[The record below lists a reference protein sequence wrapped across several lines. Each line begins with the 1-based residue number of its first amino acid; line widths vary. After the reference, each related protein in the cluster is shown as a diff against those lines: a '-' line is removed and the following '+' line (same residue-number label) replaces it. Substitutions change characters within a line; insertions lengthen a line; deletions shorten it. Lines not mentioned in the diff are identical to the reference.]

1 MTQPKRTTKT
11 TTKKTASP
19 AKATAAARAGRK
31 GAGAGAPAVPPRP
44 RSVRT
49 TVVEPPAPVH
59 APVMDAGV
67 RHDVAGVLVAVAGVA
82 MLIAV
87 LSPGAGIL
95 TQAISDALHA
105 LLGLGAVI
113 VPAAVVLW
121 SLTFFAREG
130 SVVPGR
136 VAAGLAVIALGCIA
150 LLGITTPNAAADPT
164 LLFNPMVLHDRGGY
178 VGNGVAWALL
188 RLLGQPIGIVVL
200 VGVMLAGLVVTGVSV
215 SGVVSAVALRHRE
228 RRELARARA
237 DARVAQAAQDARE
250 REAAWLAGE
259 PDAGQPAG
267 DWAPTA
273 LFDPERPISG
283 ARPARP
289 TSVIRRAS
297 DEEPLRR
304 AQSFGCGSEP
314 MVGEGAPW
322 DAPDEAEP
330 ARPASAAPASA
341 TTFLQPA
348 TEADDLRAQLD
359 EASRRQPTAAPD
371 RPASR
376 PVRQK
381 SWWDASD
388 DGSEPEEVLGDACLP
403 EEDLPVPGLIDGFAD
418 AAPQAPVTPA
428 PRTLTVRPARPSAQ
442 TPANASVPTP
452 RPQAAGASAALEAS
466 LSALGANVAPPADVL
481 AGTSAAD
488 RVSARTSAAALQAT
502 PKAQAQTS
510 SEQLVLPWEVA
521 PAPADAAP
529 EQGERPSG
537 PFVLPDPSVLR
548 HNTAGL
554 TRPKKE
560 EAQVAE
566 LAGRLQQALTEFGV
580 KAEVVQWVFGP
591 TCTTFEVSP
600 GEGVRVSKFT
610 NLEDDIARVL
620 ACESVRVY
628 APVPG
633 TSYVGI
639 EVPNRT
645 RQTVLFGD
653 VLPYVDG
660 GPLDFA
666 VGLDA
671 NGHPV
676 HADLAKLPHLLIAG
690 TTGSGKSV
698 VVNTIVM
705 SMLMRD
711 TPDDVRL
718 IMVDPKQVEFK
729 DYNGIPH
736 LIMPVVTDMR
746 QAAAALQWGVTEM
759 DRRYRVFSNLGVRD
773 LARYNKLV
781 ETSAAADREFPL
793 KHLPSIVIIIDEL
806 ADLMMVAKKDVEAS
820 IVRIAQLGR
829 ACGIHLVM
837 ATQSPRADVV
847 TGLIRANVANR
858 IGLKVAKKTDS
869 QIAIDQ
875 SGSEKL
881 LGHGDM
887 LFLQTAW
894 GDKPR
899 RIQGCYLSDEE
910 IAATVEHLK
919 AQAAPEADIG
929 MAPLSLVQ
937 PDGAGAIPASAF
949 GPEGEG
955 GGAGAGDDEPL
966 ATRAARLVVENQL
979 GSTSML
985 QRQLKVGYARAGR
998 VMDMLEEMGIVGQAN
1013 GSKPRDVL
1021 VRDLDELET
1030 ILGGRS

>member
-1 MTQPKRTTKT
+1 MVDD
-11 TTKKTASP
+11 
-19 AKATAAARAGRK
+19 G
-31 GAGAGAPAVPPRP
+31 
-44 RSVRT
+44 
-49 TVVEPPAPVH
+49 VH
-59 APVMDAGV
+59 
-67 RHDVAGVLVAVAGVA
+67 RDVIGVLVAVAGVA
-82 MLIAV
+82 LLIAV
-87 LSPGAGIL
+87 LSPGAGML
-95 TQAISDALHA
+95 TKAVSDALHA

-113 VPAAVVLW
+113 VPVALVAC
-121 SLTFFAREG
+121 SLSLFVRNG
-130 SVVPGR
+130 SVMPGR
-136 VAAGLAVIALGCIA
+136 VAVGLGVIAFAAIA
-150 LLGITTPNAAADPT
+150 LLGITTPNAVADPT

-178 VGNGVAWALL
+178 VGNGVAWVLL

-200 VGVMLAGLVVTGVSV
+200 VGVMATGLVVTGVSV
-215 SGVVSAVALRHRE
+215 SGAFAAVSLRLRE
-228 RRELARARA
+228 RRELAQARSAARA
-237 DARVAQAAQDARE
+237 AQVARE
-250 REAAWLAGE
+250 QQQAWLADDVSE
-259 PDAGQPAG
+259 PAG

-273 LFDPERPISG
+273 LFDPDRPLS
-283 ARPARP
+283 ARTPSRTASVVRRPSDETPLRPAR
-289 TSVIRRAS
+289 
-297 DEEPLRR
+297 
-304 AQSFGCGSEP
+304 SFGCGDAPLDGEE
-314 MVGEGAPW
+314 GEGRCED
-322 DAPDEAEP
+322 DAPETTLLDVRPSRRASETTFIP
-330 ARPASAAPASA
+330 PASA
-341 TTFLQPA
+341 
-348 TEADDLRAQLD
+348 EDDLREQLR
-359 EASRRQPTAAPD
+359 ESTAADASALPG
-371 RPASR
+371 RAGSR
-376 PVRQK
+376 PMRHK
-381 SWWDASD
+381 TWWDASD
-388 DGSEPEEVLGDACLP
+388 DGGAPEDVLGVP
-403 EEDLPVPGLIDGFAD
+403 EGLEEGLPVPGLIDGFVDVMPD
-418 AAPQAPVTPA
+418 ASVHAQDAMQAKPELKRETSCPSVVPAKTATCEVPSPSASPA
-428 PRTLTVRPARPSAQ
+428 PRRVR
-442 TPANASVPTP
+442 
-452 RPQAAGASAALEAS
+452 AGSGSAAPGAARGAVG
-466 LSALGANVAPPADVL
+466 LSSTGANLAPTADVL
-481 AGTSAAD
+481 AGGSAAD
-488 RVSARTSAAALQAT
+488 RVSARTAAAA
-502 PKAQAQTS
+502 PAP
-510 SEQLVLPWEVA
+510 SEQLVLPWE
-521 PAPADAAP
+521 AATVP
-529 EQGERPSG
+529 HRDQPDGSAERPAG
-537 PFVLPDPSVLR
+537 PFVLPDPAVLR
-548 HNTAGL
+548 HNKAGI
-554 TRPKKE
+554 TRSKKE
-560 EAQVAE
+560 EAHVAE
-566 LAGRLQQALTEFGV
+566 LASRLQQALTEFGV

-591 TCTTFEVSP
+591 TCTTFEVNP
-600 GEGVRVSKFT
+600 GEGVRVTKFT

-628 APVPG
+628 SPVPG
-633 TSYVGI
+633 TSFVGI
-639 EVPNRT
+639 EVPNT
-645 RQTVLFGD
+645 MRQTVLFGD

-711 TPDDVRL
+711 TPEDVRL

-773 LARYNKLV
+773 LERYNRLV

-919 AQAAPEADIG
+919 GQAAPETDIG
-929 MAPLSLVQ
+929 MAPLTLLS
-937 PDGAGAIPASAF
+937 PEAGSTGAGTSSVGF
-949 GPEGEG
+949 D
-955 GGAGAGDDEPL
+955 GGATGVGGSDDEPL
-966 ATRAARLVVENQL
+966 AARAARLVVENQL

-998 VMDMLEEMGIVGQAN
+998 VMDMLEEMGVVGQAN

-1021 VRDLDELET
+1021 VHDLEELET
-1030 ILGGRS
+1030 ILGERS

>member
-31 GAGAGAPAVPPRP
+31 GAPAQAPAVPPRP
-44 RSVRT
+44 RSART
-49 TVVEPPAPVH
+49 TVVEPPAQAH
-59 APVMDAGV
+59 EPVMDEGI

-82 MLIAV
+82 LLIAV

-95 TQAISDALHA
+95 TKAVSDALHA

-113 VPAAVVLW
+113 VPAALVLW

-130 SVVPGR
+130 SIVPGR

-150 LLGITTPNAAADPT
+150 LLGITTPNASADPT

-178 VGNGVAWALL
+178 VGNGLAWALL

-237 DARVAQAAQDARE
+237 DARAAQAAQAARE
-250 REAAWLAGE
+250 REAAWLADE
-259 PDAGQPAG
+259 PTEGQPAG

-273 LFDPERPISG
+273 LFDPERPLSG
-283 ARPARP
+283 ARGARA

-297 DEEPLRR
+297 DEAPLRR
-304 AQSFGCGSEP
+304 AQSFGCGSAP
-314 MVGEGAPW
+314 MAGEGGAW
-322 DAPDEAEP
+322 DEDAQADAPREDAP
-330 ARPASAAPASA
+330 APASA

-359 EASRRQPTAAPD
+359 EAPLRQPVAAPE
-371 RPASR
+371 RPSSR

-418 AAPQAPVTPA
+418 VAPAAPAPTAAASASAPAPASRPTPA
-428 PRTLTVRPARPSAQ
+428 PRAQ
-442 TPANASVPTP
+442 TT
-452 RPQAAGASAALEAS
+452 SAAPAPAPAAD

-481 AGTSAAD
+481 SGTSAAD
-488 RVSARTSAAALQAT
+488 RVSARTTAAAPAPARSSQA
-502 PKAQAQTS
+502 P
-510 SEQLVLPWEVA
+510 SEQLVLPWDVA
-521 PAPADAAP
+521 PAPAEAAP
-529 EQGERPSG
+529 AEDARPSG

-554 TRPKKE
+554 TRSKKE

-566 LAGRLQQALTEFGV
+566 LAGRLQQALAEFNV
-580 KAEVVQWVFGP
+580 RAEVVQWVFGP

-671 NGHPV
+671 NGKPV

-773 LARYNKLV
+773 LERYNRLV

-919 AQAAPEADIG
+919 GQAAPEADIG
-929 MAPLSLVQ
+929 MAPLTLVQ
-937 PDGAGAIPASAF
+937 PEAA
-949 GPEGEG
+949 G
-955 GGAGAGDDEPL
+955 GGATATAAYSDAATGAGGSDDEPL

-998 VMDMLEEMGIVGQAN
+998 VMDMLEEMGVVGQAN

-1030 ILGGRS
+1030 ILGERS